1 MPTAFALPTA
11 TYGTVRQFLPG
22 SAYTPRAMTGL
33 RYSFARYTAHLMPA
47 VGSRLAA
54 GLSEATVRRFE
65 CVRINSIM
73 RLIAQST
80 HRWRPNY
87 RTLLQAFRRDD
98 TNGQGLTKQ

>member
-65 CVRINSIM
+65 CVRIKLIM
-73 RLIAQST
+73 RLIPQSKQCST
-80 HRWRPNY
+80 LNY
-87 RTLLQAFRRDD
+87 
-98 TNGQGLTKQ
+98 

>member
-47 VGSRLAA
+47 VGSRLAV
-54 GLSEATVRRFE
+54 GLSGATVRRFE
-65 CVRINSIM
+65 YACIKLTM
-73 RLIAQST
+73 RLIPDFIQPA
-80 HRWRPNY
+80 
-87 RTLLQAFRRDD
+87 
-98 TNGQGLTKQ
+98 